1 MAEQASQASKPTGGR
16 RLTRRELLEMAPGLG
31 VGVAAAGLLAGC
43 STAPAAKPSAGS
55 APAQAPAGQAPAQR
69 RMRDVTFLLDVT
81 PYGKHALFYAGQ
93 DHGEFARAGFTVKF
107 VSAQGSG
114 DSVRK
119 VAAKAADF
127 GFADTGATILARAEG
142 AQAKMTFMVHY
153 KNLMSVLAPKKNGI
167 ARPADLEGKT
177 IATTAGDAS
186 LVMLPA
192 FAKLNNFDASKVQTL
207 VTDFPSKLPAVQAG
221 RAHGSF
227 DYYTSWPTWEAAG
240 KKQNEEM
247 AALLYADYG
256 IDLYNNGVV
265 IPDDTLRSDP
275 NMVKEFLQALAEA
288 MAWCVQDPDAA
299 NAITLKYNPALDR
312 DIARRELQVAI
323 DFLLVDEVRRNGIG
337 TMSEDKMRQTYQ
349 LVSANYE
356 LKREVAFDE
365 FWTTEFAPRG
375 VLPKT

>member
-1 MAEQASQASKPTGGR
+1 MADQQPGRSRPAGGR
-16 RLTRRELLEMAPGLG
+16 RLTRRELLEMAPGVGL
-31 VGVAAAGLLAGC
+31 GVAATGLLAGC
-43 STAPAAKPSAGS
+43 SPTPAAKPSTGG
-55 APAQAPAGQAPAQR
+55 APAGQAPAQR
-69 RMRDVTFLLDVT
+69 SMRDVTFLLDVT
-81 PYGKHALFYAGQ
+81 PYGKHAFYYAGQ
-93 DHGEFARAGFTVKF
+93 DHGEFGRAGFNVKF
-107 VSAQGSG
+107 ASAQGSG
-114 DSVRK
+114 DCVRK

-127 GFADTGATILARAEG
+127 GLADTGATILARAEG
-142 AQAKMTFMVHY
+142 ALAKITFMTHY
-153 KNLMSVLAPKKNGI
+153 KNLMSVLSPKKNGI
-167 ARPADLEGKT
+167 AKPADLEGKT

-192 FAKLNNFDASKVQTL
+192 LAKINNFDASKVQTL

-221 RAHGSF
+221 RAAGSF

-240 KKQNEEM
+240 KRQNEEM
-247 AALLYADYG
+247 TALLYADYG
-256 IDLYNNGVV
+256 LDMYNNGIVMT
-265 IPDDTLRSDP
+265 DDTLRGDP
-275 NMVKEFLQALAEA
+275 SMVKEFLQALAEA
-288 MAWCVQDPDAA
+288 IAWCVQDPDAA

-323 DFLLVDEVRRNGIG
+323 DFLMVDEVRRNGIG

-349 LVSANYE
+349 LVTANYE

>member
-1 MAEQASQASKPTGGR
+1 
-16 RLTRRELLEMAPGLG
+16 MAPAVGLG
-31 VGVAAAGLLAGC
+31 VATAGLLANC
-43 STAPAAKPSAGS
+43 STAPGAAPSGGS

-69 RMRDVTFLLDVT
+69 RTRDVTFLLDVA

-93 DHGEFARAGFTVKF
+93 DHGEFARAGFNVKF
-107 VSAQGSG
+107 ASAQGSA

-119 VAAKAADF
+119 VAAKVAEF
-127 GFADTGATILARAEG
+127 GFADTGATILQRAEG
-142 AQAKMTFMVHY
+142 GLAKLTFMVHY
-153 KNLMSVLAPKKNGI
+153 KNLMSVLAPKKSGI
-167 ARPADLEGKT
+167 AKPSDLEGKT

-192 FAKLNNFDASKVQTL
+192 FGKLNSFDASKVQTL
-207 VTDFPSKLPAVQAG
+207 VMDFPSKLPAVQAG
-221 RAHGSF
+221 RASGSF

-247 AALLYADYG
+247 TALLYADHG
-256 IDLYNNGVV
+256 LDMYNNGVV
-265 IPDDTLRSDP
+265 IHEETLRNDP
-275 NMVKEFLQALAEA
+275 GMVKEFLQALAEA

-323 DFLLVDEVRRNGIG
+323 DFLMVDEVKRNGIG

-349 LVSANYE
+349 LVTGNYE
-356 LKREVAFDE
+356 MKREVPFDE
-365 FWTTEFAPRG
+365 YWTSEFVPRG